1 MGKLQ
6 LAKKQQSPIL
16 ANIRGDAV
24 IFAVRTMFLFYIQTW
39 LWSGPV
45 FVLIHQSHGDLFW
58 CWCLWKYLTEKSKG
72 PWRGS
77 SCKGFKEAVATV
89 ETLPLRF
96 WGQKS
101 AGGSEHLP
109 DGSFSSHWTGRVR
122 EQGGA
127 GCGQAPLFWA
137 GNCCSPSLHSK
148 KLSYRDLKSLAHGHP
163 TTNEREDSKKRS
175 VFKIHS
181 PNCRFVL
188 DLKTNNKC
196 IRR

>member
-1 MGKLQ
+1 MEWSRFCFDPSKSWWPLLMLMFVKVSMLKRRNQDLLVSSKPIPRHQGLFS
-6 LAKKQQSPIL
+6 LSP
-16 ANIRGDAV
+16 N
-24 IFAVRTMFLFYIQTW
+24 
-39 LWSGPV
+39 
-45 FVLIHQSHGDLFW
+45 
-58 CWCLWKYLTEKSKG
+58 LTEISKG
-72 PWRGS
+72 LWRGS

-96 WGQKS
+96 WGHKS

-163 TTNEREDSKKRS
+163 TTNERIQRRSLSSKS
-175 VFKIHS
+175 I
-181 PNCRFVL
+181 VL
-188 DLKTNNKC
+188 TVGFCWISKQTINA
-196 IRR
+196 